1 MVDNAQEE
9 NVMNRQDQY
18 GDFQEKSSTSTRG
31 RPYQKR
37 YARSRDSEAQAE
49 IPEDRQA
56 STGVK
61 EEEQLPVDQTSF
73 AYQLLLLQ
81 QRLVAYEQLHLEE
94 IAELRQEIEQL
105 RRTFLQET
113 HPQLRAISLTRDKE

>member
-1 MVDNAQEE
+1 MS
-9 NVMNRQDQY
+9 RQDQD
-18 GDFQEKSSTSTRG
+18 GDFPQKSAASTRG
-31 RPYQKR
+31 KPLQQR
-37 YARSRDSEAQAE
+37 YTRSRSSEASTETRAE
-49 IPEDRQA
+49 RQIPV
-56 STGVK
+56 GVK

-113 HPQLRAISLTRDKE
+113 QPQLRAIAPLRDKE

>member
-1 MVDNAQEE
+1 MHRRDKQGGFA
-9 NVMNRQDQY
+9 
-18 GDFQEKSSTSTRG
+18 EKSSHITAH
-31 RPYQKR
+31 QKH
-37 YARSRDSEAQAE
+37 YARSSNAE
-49 IPEDRQA
+49 EQEDWQA
-56 STGVK
+56 SPTSEV
-61 EEEQLPVDQTSF
+61 EDQLVPIDQTSF

-113 HPQLRAISLTRDKE
+113 NPHQRAISPIRNKV

>member
-1 MVDNAQEE
+1 
-9 NVMNRQDQY
+9 MNRQDQH
-18 GDFQEKSSTSTRG
+18 GDFPEKSSTSAHS
-31 RPYQKR
+31 RPHQKR
-37 YARSRDSEAQAE
+37 YTRPRSSEAQTE
-49 IPEDRQA
+49 TSEDWQA
-56 STGVK
+56 PTEVN
-61 EEEQLPVDQTSF
+61 EEDQLPVDQANF

-113 HPQLRAISLTRDKE
+113 HPQLRAISLTRDRE

>member
-1 MVDNAQEE
+1 
-9 NVMNRQDQY
+9 MNRQDQQEN
-18 GDFQEKSSTSTRG
+18 FPEKSSPG
-31 RPYQKR
+31 AHNRPHQKR
-37 YARSRDSEAQAE
+37 YIRSHSSEARSE
-49 IPEDRQA
+49 IQEGWQTP
-56 STGVK
+56 TGVR
-61 EEEQLPVDQTSF
+61 EEDQLPADQASF

-113 HPQLRAISLTRDKE
+113 HPQLRAISPLRDQE

>member
-1 MVDNAQEE
+1 
-9 NVMNRQDQY
+9 MNKRDQS
-18 GDFQEKSSTSTRG
+18 GDFPEKPSSGTTH
-31 RPYQKR
+31 QKR
-37 YARSRDSEAQAE
+37 YIRSRMSDAQTGEDSTIEVGNQPLPADQA
-49 IPEDRQA
+49 
-56 STGVK
+56 
-61 EEEQLPVDQTSF
+61 SF

-113 HPQLRAISLTRDKE
+113 SPQLRAISPIRNTHESD

>member
-1 MVDNAQEE
+1 
-9 NVMNRQDQY
+9 MNRPDQSR
-18 GDFQEKSSTSTRG
+18 DFPEKSSSGTAG
-31 RPYQKR
+31 QKR
-37 YARSRDSEAQAE
+37 YVRLRINDTQTG
-49 IPEDRQA
+49 EDRQTSPA
-56 STGVK
+56 IEVG
-61 EEEQLPVDQTSF
+61 EQQPVDQTSF

-113 HPQLRAISLTRDKE
+113 SPQLRAISPIREKE